1 MKRLTA
7 ALIASIMLALCACQA
22 RPIVSNEG
30 QNAPAG
36 LPGLPETPIH
46 TETQAPEGSY
56 STQTDVRYYPDGDKA
71 SANYSLSCEYPVFST
86 QYAGYEAI
94 NSAISLFRDEL
105 ALRVSQERA
114 PMADPA
120 EGDGLPYTAVT
131 CDVTVARG
139 YTNVV
144 FTEKYSFSGPGETR
158 VTALVFDKIGIERG
172 LAYVSGIYDPLAL
185 AAQQVYNQ
193 ISMDKEVYYADLDMS
208 DIAASL
214 DLNNGFTVTE
224 GGYRLY
230 IGEGQLAKPEE
241 GVIAIELDR
250 RSITPQFVG
259 DMISTSAF
267 FALSP
272 IMSGLARACA
282 LSGEG
287 FLGQNPSPRIAALFM
302 AFAYE
307 REGAFDSGAFTVKK
321 ADYDSLFLSLF
332 TAPSVPTPES
342 GRFYEI
348 ALEGNEY
355 KISRLEHPQEYG
367 VEYTDASF
375 NEEGAL
381 VISGALMFGEPGS
394 AVASRIADVSI
405 TLIPWEDSPAA
416 YRIDSLVIL

>member
-1 MKRLTA
+1 MKRLIA
-7 ALIASIMLALCACQA
+7 ALVAASMLALCACEA

-30 QNAPAG
+30 PNAPAG
-36 LPGLPETPIH
+36 FTGLPETPAH
-46 TETQAPEGSY
+46 AETQAPEGSY
-56 STQTDVRYYPDGDKA
+56 SIEADVRYYPDGDKE
-71 SANYSLSCEYPVFST
+71 SAKYSLSCEYPAFST
-86 QYAGYEAI
+86 DYAGHELINGAI
-94 NSAISLFRDEL
+94 GVFRDEL

-120 EGDGLPYTAVT
+120 EGGALPYTSVT
-131 CDVTVARG
+131 CGVTVARG

-144 FTEKYSFSGPGETR
+144 FTEKYSFSGPEKAR
-158 VTALVFDKIGIERG
+158 VTTLVFDESGAERG

-193 ISMDKEVYYADLDMS
+193 MSLNGARYYSDLDMS
-208 DIAASL
+208 DIAAVL

-241 GVIAIELDR
+241 GIIAIELDG
-250 RSITPQFVG
+250 RSMAPQFVG
-259 DMISTSAF
+259 DMISTGAF

-272 IMSGLARACA
+272 IIGDLARACA

-287 FLGQNPSPRIAALFM
+287 FYGEDPSPRIAALFM
-302 AFAYE
+302 AFSYE
-307 REGAFDSGAFTVKK
+307 RAGAFESGAFAVKK

-332 TAPSVPTPES
+332 TASGVPAPE
-342 GRFYEI
+342 GGGFYEI
-348 ALEGNEY
+348 AAQGDGY
-355 KISRLEHPQEYG
+355 KISRLRHAQAYG

-375 NEEGAL
+375 NEEGRL
-381 VISGALMFGEPGS
+381 VISGALMFGEPGF
-394 AVASRIADVSI
+394 AGASRIADVSV